1 MIHKG
6 NLHFPPYESI
16 RGIHT
21 FSPYEIISGTAK
33 NAVPPLWH
41 HKGILFFF
49 KKIYFLTIRRFFFWE
64 IVLPVRSVV
73 LHVCFTAEFGQFWGT
88 FFFFF
93 QKNKKKTSCSSKK
106 KPLWGNWVLH
116 SVCGKFH
123 SNLNQSSKNTLNM
136 PLFFPNI
143 FHKIQ

>member
-6 NLHFPPYESI
+6 NLHFPPYEII
-16 RGIHT
+16 RGIYT

-41 HKGILFFF
+41 HKGILFFSKKF
-49 KKIYFLTIRRFFFWE
+49 IFWRFAGFFFEKLYSRYVQLSYTFVLLQSLVNSGVHFSFFSKKIRKKRPA
-64 IVLPVRSVV
+64 PV
-73 LHVCFTAEFGQFWGT
+73 
-88 FFFFF
+88 
-93 QKNKKKTSCSSKK
+93 KK

>member
-6 NLHFPPYESI
+6 NLHFPPYEII
-16 RGIHT
+16 RGIYT

-33 NAVPPLWH
+33 NAVPPPYDIIRGYFFFQ
-41 HKGILFFF
+41 KNLFFDDSPV
-49 KKIYFLTIRRFFFWE
+49 FFWE

-73 LHVCFTAEFGQFWGT
+73 LHVFFTAEFGQFWGT